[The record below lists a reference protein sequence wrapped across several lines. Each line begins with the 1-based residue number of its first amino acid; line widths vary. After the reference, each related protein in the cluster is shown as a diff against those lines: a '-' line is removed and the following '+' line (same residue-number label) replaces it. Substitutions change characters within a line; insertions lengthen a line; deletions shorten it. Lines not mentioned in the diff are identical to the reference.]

1 MRYAGIIPN
10 DTSNAGTGVCLSFYT
25 QGCPHKCEGCHNPDT
40 WSFTGGEEFTTD
52 TLNAILDG
60 IKANGIMR
68 NFCVLGGEPLCNENA
83 FLTYLVIDHVRKA
96 YPDIRIY
103 IWSGYTLKELL
114 SNNSN
119 SQRSRDML
127 KKCDF
132 LSDGRYEKNLRD
144 ITLPLR
150 GSSNQNIINLKS
162 IDIDNY

>member
-1 MRYAGIIPN
+1 M
-10 DTSNAGTGVCLSFYT
+10 
-25 QGCPHKCEGCHNPDT
+25 
-40 WSFTGGEEFTTD
+40 
-52 TLNAILDG
+52 
-60 IKANGIMR
+60 
-68 NFCVLGGEPLCNENA
+68 GGEPLCNENA

-119 SQRSRDML
+119 SQRIRDIL

-132 LSDGRYEKNLRD
+132 LIDGRYEKNLRD

>member
-40 WSFTGGEEFTTD
+40 WSFTGGEEFTTE

-119 SQRSRDML
+119 SQRIKDILR
-127 KKCDF
+127 KCDF
-132 LSDGRYEKNLRD
+132 LIDGRYEKNLRD